1 MAKYMTQQRKSL
13 LDYLNRHSDEVLSV
27 EEIASA
33 LEKEA
38 ISKSSVYRNLSNL
51 ENEGKVRRKYSG
63 AGREI
68 LYQYIG
74 AEECRS
80 SLHLSCRVC
89 GRTFHMT
96 ADGAEQLV
104 STVLRTDGFA
114 VDKGATVL
122 YGVCK
127 NCRK

>member
-1 MAKYMTQQRKSL
+1 MSKYMTQQRKSL

-27 EEIASA
+27 QEIAQA
-33 LEKEA
+33 LEQES
-38 ISKSSVYRNLSNL
+38 ISKSSVYRNLAEL
-51 ENEGKVRRKYSG
+51 ENEGAVRRKYSG

-74 AEECRS
+74 AEACRN

-96 ADGAEQLV
+96 AAGADQL
-104 STVLRTDGFA
+104 LRAVAKTEGFT
-114 VDKGATVL
+114 VDKGDTVL
-122 YGVCK
+122 YGVCEDCLK
-127 NCRK
+127 